1 MAAKLTT
8 HALDTMRGHGAGG
21 LTVHLSRLSPSP
33 ADLGA
38 QTLDDG
44 GRATLAEALEPGVYQ
59 LLFDIGAYQRELG
72 FEQAEPLFLDQIPVR
87 FGLGAEL
94 THYHVPLLINPY
106 GYSVYRGG

>member
-1 MAAKLTT
+1 MAARLTT
-8 HALDTMRGHGAGG
+8 HVLDTMRGHGASG
-21 LTVHLSRLSPSP
+21 LSVRLQRLSPSP
-33 ADLGA
+33 ADLGV
-38 QTLDDG
+38 QILDSG
-44 GRATLAEALEPGVYQ
+44 GRATLAEALGLRVYQ

-87 FGLGAEL
+87 FGLSGEL